1 MSMLEMDGG
10 EGEMTPPEAGDSV
23 ELTGTV
29 EKVDGDVV
37 HVRVNDAMM
46 ENESEKPEE
55 PMMSEEDKMRKLA
68 ESADE
73 ESYS

>member
-1 MSMLEMDGG
+1 
-10 EGEMTPPEAGDSV
+10 
-23 ELTGTV
+23 
-29 EKVDGDVV
+29 VDGDVV